1 MLNFPEFCGKLLLN
15 YSEWRRE
22 RQYQKYA
29 LLLLTRKIRLW
40 DVPKR
45 LRRDPEYAPGIYIIG
60 FRADRMVSRE
70 RYERDLCSFEQE
82 VMLIGMEH
90 APNPVLVERLQTV
103 LGDMKRN
110 LKLFDIYEIAN
121 FH

>member
-1 MLNFPEFCGKLLLN
+1 MLNLPEFCGKLLST
-15 YSEWRRE
+15 YRERRRE
-22 RQYQKYA
+22 RQYQKYVLA
-29 LLLLTRKIRLW
+29 LLTGKVRLW

-70 RYERDLCSFEQE
+70 RYERDLHSFEQE

-103 LGDMKRN
+103 LGDVKHN
-110 LKLFDIYEIAN
+110 LKLFDIYGIAD

>member
-1 MLNFPEFCGKLLLN
+1 MLNLPEFCGKLLSN
-15 YSEWRRE
+15 YSEWHRE

-29 LLLLTRKIRLW
+29 LLLLTGKIRLR

-60 FRADRMVSRE
+60 FRADRMISRE
-70 RYERDLCSFEQE
+70 RYERDLHSFEQE
-82 VMLIGMEH
+82 LMLIGMEC
-90 APNPVLVERLQTV
+90 ALDPDLVKRLQTV
-103 LGDMKRN
+103 LGDMKHN
-110 LKLFDIYEIAN
+110 LKLFDIYGIAD